1 MRIKESTTSNEESIE
16 MESPKRKKILKITV
30 MPKNKQTNH
39 SVDIGSK
46 TKQIKTSKGNKN
58 ITFIRTGTG
67 QTITLGQSHEM
78 HSPQTQKH
86 QTSKSLI
93 MSPRVR
99 RDKQQVTHNQLQ
111 DSEALRNT
119 QKLRRKLD

>member
-1 MRIKESTTSNEESIE
+1 MRIKERTTSNEESIE

-67 QTITLGQSHEM
+67 
-78 HSPQTQKH
+78 
-86 QTSKSLI
+86 
-93 MSPRVR
+93 
-99 RDKQQVTHNQLQ
+99 
-111 DSEALRNT
+111 
-119 QKLRRKLD
+119 